1 MRLDDMVLI
10 KDNHLDII
18 SDIEKSV
25 KTARKIVGSSVKV
38 ECEARSEEEALAAV
52 AAEADIVMLDNFTPK
67 EAQDTIKRI
76 TRMGQ
81 RKNVQIELSG
91 GINQKN
97 IRHYA
102 RAKPDFISLGYITHS
117 FKAIDFS
124 LEIMK

>member
-1 MRLDDMVLI
+1 M
-10 KDNHLDII
+10 
-18 SDIEKSV
+18 
-25 KTARKIVGSSVKV
+25 
-38 ECEARSEEEALAAV
+38 RSEEEAIAAV

-67 EAQDTIKRI
+67 QAQDTIKQLR
-76 TRMGQ
+76 RMGS

-97 IRHYA
+97 IKHYA

-117 FKAIDFS
+117 IKAIDFS